1 MLAGKLAALIGFFIC
16 LLLQTNTLL
25 QISDMKNK
33 ITLINLA
40 LITVA
45 AFATVLNAY
54 GVIQVNNEVV
64 IGLRWLALA
73 GLIVYAFIKRNLTTS
88 ILISML
94 VGTEIGYDYPEIGT
108 SLHFLRQIFLQMI
121 KTVIAPLLFATLVTG
136 IAGHSDLKQVGRMG
150 WKSLLYFEVVT
161 TFALLIGLFFANW
174 FKPGE
179 GIIPPET
186 LNAVLPKV
194 SQQTWQEIVL
204 HSFPEN
210 IAKSIYHGEVLQIV
224 VFSVLF
230 GVSLALLPVVK
241 KEKFVSGVE
250 LLAEVMFKLTKIIM
264 LFAPIG
270 VGAAIAET
278 VGHMG
283 IDVLRNLALLLGT
296 LYCALIVFI
305 LVVFVPV
312 ALICR
317 VPIIKFAKQIFEPV
331 SIAFA
336 TTSSESALPKAMEK
350 MEKFGVPRQVVSFVM
365 PTGYSFNLDGSTLY
379 LALATVFVAQA
390 TGTEMSFGQQL
401 TMVLLLMLTSK
412 GVAGIPRATLVIL
425 LGAIANFGMP
435 EWPVLLIMG
444 IDELMDMARTSVN
457 VIGNCLA
464 TTVIARWE
472 GELDDEKMHRSDQVV
487 AEEMILEP

>member
-1 MLAGKLAALIGFFIC
+1 
-16 LLLQTNTLL
+16 
-25 QISDMKNK
+25 MKSK
-33 ITLINLA
+33 ITLINIA
-40 LITVA
+40 LISIA
-45 AFATVLNAY
+45 AIATVLNAY
-54 GVIQVNNEVV
+54 NIISIPADVLI
-64 IGLRWLALA
+64 IIRWLALT
-73 GLIVYAFIKRNLTTS
+73 GLIVYAFIKKNLTTS

-94 VGTEIGYDYPEIGT
+94 VGTEIGYDFPDLGT
-108 SLHFLRQIFLQMI
+108 GLHFLRQIFLQMI

-161 TFALLIGLFFANW
+161 TFALIIGLLFANW

-179 GIIPPET
+179 GIIPPAS

-194 SQQTWQEIVL
+194 VEQTWQDIVV

-210 IAKSIYHGEVLQIV
+210 MAKSIYHGEVLQIV

-230 GVSLALLPVVK
+230 GISLALLPAAK
-241 KEKFVSGVE
+241 KEKFVGGIE
-250 LLAEVMFKLTKIIM
+250 LLAEVMFKFTKIIM

-283 IDVLRNLALLLGT
+283 IDVLKNLALLLAT
-296 LYCALIVFI
+296 LYCALIVFVLI
-305 LVVFVPV
+305 VFIPV
-312 ALICR
+312 ALIAKIP
-317 VPIIKFAKQIFEPV
+317 VIKLAKTIFEPL

-336 TTSSESALPKAMEK
+336 TTSSEAALPKAMEK
-350 MEKFGVPRQVVSFVM
+350 MEKFGVPRQIVAFVM

-390 TGTEMSFGQQL
+390 TGTEMSVGQQI
-401 TMVLLLMLTSK
+401 TMVFLLMLTSK

-444 IDELMDMARTSVN
+444 IDELMDMARTTVN
-457 VIGNCLA
+457 VAGNCLA
-464 TTVIARWE
+464 TAVIARWE
-472 GELDDEKMHRSDQVV
+472 GELDDEKMHNSDQLTEEPVV
-487 AEEMILEP
+487 TNI

>member
-1 MLAGKLAALIGFFIC
+1 
-16 LLLQTNTLL
+16 
-25 QISDMKNK
+25 MKSK
-33 ITLINLA
+33 ITLINIILVT
-40 LITVA
+40 IA
-45 AFATVLNAY
+45 AVTTVLSAY
-54 GVIQVNNEVV
+54 GVLALSDQVLMS
-64 IGLRWLALA
+64 IRWLALA
-73 GLIVYAFIKRNLTTS
+73 SLIVYAIIKRNLTTS

-94 VGTEIGYDYPEIGT
+94 VGTEIGYDFPTMGT
-108 SLHFLRQIFLQMI
+108 ELHFLRQIFLQMI

-174 FKPGE
+174 FQPGA
-179 GIIPPET
+179 GIVPPES
-186 LNAVLPKV
+186 LNATLPKV
-194 SQQTWQEIVL
+194 SEQTWQDIVL

-230 GVSLALLPVVK
+230 GIALALLPSEK
-241 KEKFVSGVE
+241 KQKFVHGVE
-250 LLAEVMFKLTKIIM
+250 LLAEVMFKFTKIIM
-264 LFAPIG
+264 YFAPIG

-283 IDVLRNLALLLGT
+283 IDVLRNLALLLAT

-305 LVVFVPV
+305 LIIFVPV
-312 ALICR
+312 AMIAR
-317 VPIIKFAKQIFEPV
+317 IPVIKFAKAIFEPV

-350 MEKFGVPRQVVSFVM
+350 MEKFGVPRQIVSFVM

-390 TGTEMSFGQQL
+390 TGTEMSLGQQF

-464 TTVIARWE
+464 TAVVARWE
-472 GELDDEKMHRSDQVV
+472 GELDDEKMHNSDLIPDEQIVS
-487 AEEMILEP
+487 

>member
-1 MLAGKLAALIGFFIC
+1 
-16 LLLQTNTLL
+16 
-25 QISDMKNK
+25 MKSK
-33 ITLINLA
+33 ITLLNIVLCF
-40 LITVA
+40 VA
-45 AFATVLNAY
+45 AVASLLNAY
-54 GVIQVNNEVV
+54 DLVSIPETFLMS
-64 IGLRWLALA
+64 IRWAALV
-73 GLIVYAFIKRNLTTS
+73 GLIVYAVLKKNLTTS

-94 VGTEIGYDYPEIGT
+94 VGTEIGYDFPDVGIQV
-108 SLHFLRQIFLQMI
+108 HFLRQIFLQMI
-121 KTVIAPLLFATLVTG
+121 KTVIAPLLFATLVAG

-179 GIIPPET
+179 GIIPPEA
-186 LNAVLPKV
+186 LNVVLPHAEN
-194 SQQTWQEIVL
+194 QTWQEIIL

-210 IAKSIYHGEVLQIV
+210 IAKSIYNGEVLQIV

-230 GVSLALLPVVK
+230 GVSLALLPADK
-241 KEKFVSGVE
+241 KAKFVGGVE
-250 LLAEVMFKLTKIIM
+250 LLAEVMFKFTKIIM

-283 IDVLRNLALLLGT
+283 IDVLKNLALLLAT
-296 LYCALIVFI
+296 LYVALVAFV
-305 LVVFVPV
+305 LLVFVPIMLF
-312 ALICR
+312 ARI
-317 VPIIKFAKQIFEPV
+317 PIIKFVKTIFEPV

-350 MEKFGVPRQVVSFVM
+350 MEKFGVPRQIVSFVM

-390 TGTEMSFGQQL
+390 TGTEMTLGEQL

-457 VIGNCLA
+457 VVGNCLA
-464 TTVIARWE
+464 TAVVARWE
-472 GELDDEKMHRSDQVV
+472 GELDDEKMQNSDL
-487 AEEMILEP
+487 ILETEATNV

>member
-1 MLAGKLAALIGFFIC
+1 
-16 LLLQTNTLL
+16 
-25 QISDMKNK
+25 MKKN
-33 ITLINLA
+33 ITIVNLA
-40 LITVA
+40 LITIA
-45 AFATVLNAY
+45 ALATVLNAY
-54 GVIQVNNEVV
+54 NIITFSTDVLVA
-64 IGLRWLALA
+64 LRWTALA
-73 GLIVYAFIKRNLTTS
+73 GLIIFAIIKKNLTTS

-94 VGTEIGYDYPEIGT
+94 VGTEIGYDFPEIGT
-108 SLHFLRQIFLQMI
+108 GLHFLRQIFLQMI

-161 TFALLIGLFFANW
+161 TFALVIGLFFANW
-174 FKPGE
+174 IRPGD
-179 GIIPPET
+179 GIAIPANFSAT
-186 LNAVLPKV
+186 LPKV
-194 SQQTWQEIVL
+194 AEQTWQEIIL

-230 GVSLALLPVVK
+230 GISLALIPAAK
-241 KEKFVSGVE
+241 KEKFVAGIE
-250 LLAEVMFKLTKIIM
+250 TLAEVMFKFTKIIM

-283 IDVLRNLALLLGT
+283 IDVLKNLALMLAT
-296 LYCALIVFI
+296 LYCALAAFI
-305 LVVFVPV
+305 LLVFVPIMLF
-312 ALICR
+312 ARI
-317 VPIIKFAKQIFEPV
+317 PIIKFVKNIFEPV

-350 MEKFGVPRQVVSFVM
+350 MEKFGVPRQIVSFVM

-390 TGTEMSFGQQL
+390 TGTEMSIGQQL
-401 TMVLLLMLTSK
+401 SMVFLLMLTSK

-425 LGAIANFGMP
+425 LGAIANFNMP
-435 EWPVLLIMG
+435 EWPVLLLMG

-457 VIGNCLA
+457 VTGNCLA
-464 TTVIARWE
+464 TAVIARWE
-472 GELDDEKMHRSDQVV
+472 GELDDEKMRLSDQV
-487 AEEMILEP
+487 LEQEVVSA

>member
-1 MLAGKLAALIGFFIC
+1 M
-16 LLLQTNTLL
+16 
-25 QISDMKNK
+25 
-33 ITLINLA
+33 
-40 LITVA
+40 
-45 AFATVLNAY
+45 
-54 GVIQVNNEVV
+54 
-64 IGLRWLALA
+64 
-73 GLIVYAFIKRNLTTS
+73 TS
-88 ILISML
+88 RILERVCI
-94 VGTEIGYDYPEIGT
+94 
-108 SLHFLRQIFLQMI
+108 FLRQIFLQMI

-179 GIIPPET
+179 GILPPET

-194 SQQTWQEIVL
+194 NQQTWQDIVV

-230 GVSLALLPVVK
+230 GISLALIPAVK

-283 IDVLRNLALLLGT
+283 IDVLKNLALLLAT

-305 LVVFVPV
+305 LIVFCANCPD
-312 ALICR
+312 
-317 VPIIKFAKQIFEPV
+317 
-331 SIAFA
+331 
-336 TTSSESALPKAMEK
+336 LPH
-350 MEKFGVPRQVVSFVM
+350 S
-365 PTGYSFNLDGSTLY
+365 
-379 LALATVFVAQA
+379 
-390 TGTEMSFGQQL
+390 
-401 TMVLLLMLTSK
+401 
-412 GVAGIPRATLVIL
+412 
-425 LGAIANFGMP
+425 
-435 EWPVLLIMG
+435 
-444 IDELMDMARTSVN
+444 
-457 VIGNCLA
+457 GN
-464 TTVIARWE
+464 
-472 GELDDEKMHRSDQVV
+472 
-487 AEEMILEP
+487 

>member
-1 MLAGKLAALIGFFIC
+1 
-16 LLLQTNTLL
+16 
-25 QISDMKNK
+25 MKSK
-33 ITLINLA
+33 ITLINIVLCFIA
-40 LITVA
+40 AVA
-45 AFATVLNAY
+45 SLLNAY
-54 GVIQVNNEVV
+54 DLVAIPESIL
-64 IGLRWLALA
+64 IGLRWSALT
-73 GLIVYAFIKRNLTTS
+73 GLIIYAILKRNLTTS

-94 VGTEIGYDYPEIGT
+94 VGTEIGYDFPEVGVQV
-108 SLHFLRQIFLQMI
+108 HFLRQIFLQMI
-121 KTVIAPLLFATLVTG
+121 KTVIAPLLFATLVAG

-179 GIIPPET
+179 GIIPPEA
-186 LNAVLPKV
+186 LNVALPSV
-194 SQQTWQEIVL
+194 QSQGWQEVIL

-210 IAKSIYHGEVLQIV
+210 IAKSIYNGEVLQIV

-230 GVSLALLPVVK
+230 GVSLALLPAEK
-241 KEKFVSGVE
+241 KQKFVNGVE
-250 LLAEVMFKLTKIIM
+250 LLAEVMFKFTKIIM

-283 IDVLRNLALLLGT
+283 IDVLKNLALLLAT
-296 LYCALIVFI
+296 LYVALIAFV
-305 LVVFVPV
+305 LLVFVPIMLF
-312 ALICR
+312 ARI
-317 VPIIKFAKQIFEPV
+317 PIIKFVKTIFEPV

-350 MEKFGVPRQVVSFVM
+350 MEKFGVPRQIVSFVM

-390 TGTEMSFGQQL
+390 TGTEMTLGQQL
-401 TMVLLLMLTSK
+401 SMVLLLMLTSK

-457 VIGNCLA
+457 VVGNCLA
-464 TTVIARWE
+464 TAVVARWE
-472 GELDDEKMHRSDQVV
+472 GELDDEKMHNSDL
-487 AEEMILEP
+487 ILETEIVN